1 MKLDFDSTTYE
12 TPSSFGALPDGKYL
26 CHIVDSEE
34 KISNSGNKYLNLQ
47 IQVLEGDY
55 KNRVLFDIVNL
66 WHPKENVRDIANQ
79 TMASICRA
87 TKVLKPKSSE
97 ELHNKPLVVDIY
109 VETDSQYGEQNRVK
123 KYLPNQNF
131 SDKAKEQV
139 EQILGLPNRG
149 EEPDNSSSEPVK
161 DDIPF

>member
-1 MKLDFDSTTYE
+1 MQTR
-12 TPSSFGALPDGKYL
+12 
-26 CHIVDSEE
+26 
-34 KISNSGNKYLNLQ
+34 Q
-47 IQVLEGDY
+47 WQVY
-55 KNRVLFDIVNL
+55 VV
-66 WHPKENVRDIANQ
+66 Q
-79 TMASICRA
+79 Q
-87 TKVLKPKSSE
+87 KSSE

-149 EEPDNSSSEPVK
+149 EEPDNSSEPVK